1 MVDNNNKVRS
11 SAVLTFAPQ
20 FSTMKFSLAL
30 VFLLQSYILS
40 AQQIFIP
47 YRLASKWGLA
57 DTTGKV
63 VMAPQFD
70 TLEYEEYNNYSDRDM
85 FFIAVKDGKKGL
97 IKNIKLLIN
106 PLYSYIYINRY
117 YFVCHA
123 TTGSGKLF
131 YFYNLKGTLLNKEP
145 FTGIDQVYHA
155 YENYK
160 QPVYTVKTKDGL
172 NHLLYLDSAGN
183 MKMLISN
190 AFAVT
195 AADGH
200 NNAILLVQKE
210 KSGERIAYEIKR
222 KTVGDL
228 VLEKTAPP
236 SSSRNEYGFG
246 DDVAVPP
253 MDMFEG
259 KLKTYMFMK
268 DGDGWKSYQNYSK
281 QNLLLEGFDTL
292 YLLNSGYNYIYTND
306 AANNPLCY
314 QNALQTKKN
323 GLYGIVFPDG
333 STISNSYQSV
343 SLFLL
348 SPNNNFQKPFAKTSF
363 LAKKEGKYGI
373 IDISEKVLLPF
384 VYDTITADLAAKTK
398 GKLGILQTDGQWLL
412 PAVYDSVSFSAYR
425 QEYELKKDG
434 KYGLLVFLSDKNTT
448 LLTNC
453 KSPYPLKGWKRFRT
467 NHPAYRFYIVF
478 EQYSPDGKFLG
489 YYDKK
494 GFAYY
499 K

>member
-1 MVDNNNKVRS
+1 M
-11 SAVLTFAPQ
+11 
-20 FSTMKFSLAL
+20 
-30 VFLLQSYILS
+30 
-40 AQQIFIP
+40 
-47 YRLASKWGLA
+47 
-57 DTTGKV
+57 
-63 VMAPQFD
+63 
-70 TLEYEEYNNYSDRDM
+70 
-85 FFIAVKDGKKGL
+85 
-97 IKNIKLLIN
+97 
-106 PLYSYIYINRY
+106 
-117 YFVCHA
+117 
-123 TTGSGKLF
+123 
-131 YFYNLKGTLLNKEP
+131 
-145 FTGIDQVYHA
+145 
-155 YENYK
+155 
-160 QPVYTVKTKDGL
+160 VKTKDGL

-190 AFAVT
+190 ASAVS
-195 AADGH
+195 AADGR

-210 KSGERIAYEIKR
+210 KTSERIAYEIKR
-222 KTVGDL
+222 KTDGAL

-236 SSSRNEYGFG
+236 SASRDEYSLGY
-246 DDVAVPP
+246 DVAVPP
-253 MDMFEG
+253 MDMYEG

-268 DGDGWKSYQNYSK
+268 DGNNWKSYQNYTK
-281 QNLLLEGFDTL
+281 QSLPLEGFDTL
-292 YLLNSGYNYIYTND
+292 YLLHSGYSCMYSTD

-398 GKLGILQTDGQWLL
+398 GKLGILQTDGHWLL

-425 QEYELKKDG
+425 QQYELKKEG
-434 KYGLLVFLSDKNTT
+434 KYGLLIFLSDKNTT

-467 NHPAYRFYIVF
+467 NHPAYQFYIVF

-494 GFAYY
+494 GFVYY
-499 K
+499 R